1 MTRRPVRGRGDS
13 EQGSISLEL
22 AILAPTIVLLL
33 MCVVV
38 TGRVQNSRAD
48 IEGVAQS
55 SARDLSI
62 ARDPKTAVSR
72 VRADASQMVNVGSP
86 GCQTFTFTPTITAT
100 TVSVTIACV
109 ADLQD
114 AVMLPL
120 PGRMTLT
127 ATASHPIDIFREVNS

>member
-1 MTRRPVRGRGDS
+1 MTRRPIRGRGDH

-22 AILAPTIVLLL
+22 AILAPIIVLLL

-55 SARDLSI
+55 AARDLSI
-62 ARDPKTAVSR
+62 ARDPAGAVGR
-72 VRADASQMVNVGSP
+72 VRADAAQMVSVGSP

-100 TVSVTIACV
+100 TVSLTIACV

-114 AVMLPL
+114 ASMLPL
-120 PGRMTLT
+120 PGHMTLT
-127 ATASHPIDIFREVNS
+127 ATASQPIDLYREVNP

>member
-1 MTRRPVRGRGDS
+1 MTRLPIRGRGDS

-22 AILAPTIVLLL
+22 AILAPIIVLLL
-33 MCVVV
+33 MCVVAA
-38 TGRVQNSRAD
+38 GRVQNSRAD

-55 SARDLSI
+55 AARELSI
-62 ARDPKTAVSR
+62 ARDPAGAVSR
-72 VRADASQMVNVGSP
+72 IRATAAQMANVGSP

-114 AVMLPL
+114 ASMLPL
-120 PGRMTLT
+120 PGHMTLT
-127 ATASHPIDIFREVNS
+127 ATASQPIDIFREVTP